1 MMAYRFLLTAATIA
15 GLAPAPIHA
24 QSAGDAGLPAKAPLD
39 RLDGPP
45 VVSAKAW
52 AVADGTTGKLLWGAH
67 ESEPLAIASTT
78 KIMTAW
84 IVLRL
89 ADADPKVL
97 DEIVTFSERAAGTRV
112 SSSRLRADEQLPVR
126 ELMYGLLLPSG
137 NDAAVALAEHFGPR
151 CPADDQPAADPV
163 GRFVAEMNRRA
174 KALHLNDTTYV
185 DPNGLG
191 RNLSSAR
198 DLAVLTWH
206 AHQNPRFRDYVQTR
220 RHQHEVTG
228 ADGQTRSVVW
238 QNTNKLLDIEGYDGV
253 KTGTTAAAG
262 NCLVASG
269 RRGADRLIVVVLG
282 SPSSDGKYADA
293 RNLFRWAWRE
303 RGHKPDGQG
312 TPSR

>member
-1 MMAYRFLLTAATIA
+1 MAYRVLMTAALCA
-15 GLAPAPIHA
+15 CLSPNPIQA
-24 QSAGDAGLPAKAPLD
+24 QSAGETGPPPKAPPD

-52 AVADGTTGKLLWGAH
+52 AVADGSTGKLLWGAH

-84 IVLRL
+84 VVLRL
-89 ADADPKVL
+89 ADADAKVL
-97 DEIVTFSERAAGTRV
+97 DEIVTFSERAAATRG
-112 SSSRLRADEQLPVR
+112 SSSRLRAGERLPVR
-126 ELMYGLLLPSG
+126 ELLYGLLLPSG

-151 CPADDQPAADPV
+151 CPPDGQPAADPV
-163 GRFVAEMNRRA
+163 GWFVAEMNRRA
-174 KALHLNDTTYV
+174 KALNLSETTYL

-206 AHQNPRFRDYVQTR
+206 ALQCPRFRDYVQTR
-220 RHQHEVTG
+220 RHQYEVAS

-269 RRGADRLIVVVLG
+269 RRGADCLIVVVLG
-282 SPSSDGKYADA
+282 SPSSEGKFAEA

-303 RGHKPDGQG
+303 RGSKPDRTG
-312 TPSR
+312 TPNR

>member
-1 MMAYRFLLTAATIA
+1 MMAYRFLLTAVIMA
-15 GLAPAPIHA
+15 GLAPVPIHA
-24 QSAGDAGLPAKAPLD
+24 QNGGDAGLPPKAPPD

-52 AVADGTTGKLLWGAH
+52 VVADGTTGKLLWGTH

-84 IVLRL
+84 VVLRF
-89 ADADPKVL
+89 ADADDKVL
-97 DEIVTFSERAAGTRV
+97 DEVVTFSERAAGTRG
-112 SSSRLRADEQLPVR
+112 SSSRLRAGERLPVR
-126 ELMYGLLLPSG
+126 ELLYGLLLPSG

-151 CPADDQPAADPV
+151 CQVGDQPDADPV

-174 KALHLNDTTYV
+174 NASNLKETTYV

-198 DLAVLTWH
+198 DLAVLTWQ
-206 AHQNPRFRDYVQTR
+206 ALGNKRFRDYVQTR
-220 RHQHEVTG
+220 RQQCEVAG
-228 ADGQTRSVVW
+228 ADGQTRTIIW
-238 QNTNKLLDIEGYDGV
+238 QNTNKLLDMEGYDGV

-269 RRGADRLIVVVLG
+269 RRGTDHLIVVVLG
-282 SPSSDGKYADA
+282 NPSSEGKFAEA

-303 RGHKPDGQG
+303 RGSKPYG
-312 TPSR
+312 TGAPNR